1 MNINKT
7 KDYTSEITGGNTCRF
22 EALGQEGRIHLEG
35 TGSIVVE
42 VSVDGVNYKTVE
54 HEITFT
60 NGKAIAPC
68 AFYIGDFVRVSA
80 TTLTKVIVNYND
92 VKTY

>member
-7 KDYTSEITGGNTCRF
+7 QDYTKGIMGGNTCRF

-35 TGSIVVE
+35 SGDIVME
-42 VSVDGVNYKTVE
+42 VGVDGVHYQTVE
-54 HEITFT
+54 HNISFSD
-60 NGKAIAPC
+60 GVAIAPV
-68 AFYIGDFVRVSA
+68 AFYIGDYVRVSA

-92 VKTY
+92 IKTY